1 MRPPTT
7 PVSREGYQQRSADGG
22 TIQEI
27 ADKALGDAELQADGK
42 RDKAE
47 GKAQDAVGGLKD
59 TQKT

>member
-1 MRPPTT
+1 VRPPTT
-7 PVSREGYQQRSADGG
+7 PVSREGLSKECRRD

-27 ADKALGDAELQADGK
+27 ADKALGDAELPADGK